1 MKKNITAIIF
11 LLATISIYSQKKG
24 ENVEPWFDNYE
35 RTPFQQGKEGTILL
49 RITNKGKNV
58 DDCIEKAK
66 QQAVYSIIF
75 KGYSEANNIPKAD
88 PISPDGESLYNEK
101 IDYFKEFFT
110 NTSLYRSYV
119 PKTDLD
125 LKNPASEIDRKT
137 WEVTT
142 IVTIEVNRL
151 RSDLEKQKI
160 IKSLVDFGFTPKVIV
175 VPGDEWMKN
184 HPQYINIIPNTNP
197 VVKAFNYS
205 DAILDKD
212 ISGALNSIRSKY
224 NKPTGPFVVID
235 IASKKA
241 ALIKEEA
248 KNNARAK
255 EKQESNLDLFARVV
269 SADLW
274 VKVEIDDSNPG
285 QNIVTLKGIDPY
297 TNNEALSGTPLQKT
311 THSGDAFQLMMNSI
325 NGASD
330 EMRTKIFGYFK
341 SISEEGLG
349 GEILISLQEGADFD
363 FNTEIPLND
372 SSSPLN
378 VRLKSIVKKYSM
390 PDKVEESGDQTET
403 RLLYSI
409 KIPLFAKG
417 VDEDGAEVVEKNG
430 FTTMGNSLKK
440 LLLTKY
446 GILSIV
452 ESKGL
457 GRIELIIT
465 GKKE

>member
-1 MKKNITAIIF
+1 
-11 LLATISIYSQKKG
+11 
-24 ENVEPWFDNYE
+24 
-35 RTPFQQGKEGTILL
+35 
-49 RITNKGKNV
+49 
-58 DDCIEKAK
+58 
-66 QQAVYSIIF
+66 
-75 KGYSEANNIPKAD
+75 
-88 PISPDGESLYNEK
+88 
-101 IDYFKEFFT
+101 
-110 NTSLYRSYV
+110 
-119 PKTDLD
+119 
-125 LKNPASEIDRKT
+125 
-137 WEVTT
+137 
-142 IVTIEVNRL
+142 
-151 RSDLEKQKI
+151 
-160 IKSLVDFGFTPKVIV
+160 
-175 VPGDEWMKN
+175 
-184 HPQYINIIPNTNP
+184 
-197 VVKAFNYS
+197 
-205 DAILDKD
+205 
-212 ISGALNSIRSKY
+212 
-224 NKPTGPFVVID
+224 
-235 IASKKA
+235 
-241 ALIKEEA
+241 
-248 KNNARAK
+248 
-255 EKQESNLDLFARVV
+255 
-269 SADLW
+269 
-274 VKVEIDDSNPG
+274 
-285 QNIVTLKGIDPY
+285 
-297 TNNEALSGTPLQKT
+297 
-311 THSGDAFQLMMNSI
+311 MNSI

>member
-1 MKKNITAIIF
+1 MKRNITAIIF
-11 LLATISIYSQKKG
+11 LLTTISIFSQKKG
-24 ENVEPWFDNYE
+24 ENVEPWFENYE
-35 RTPFQQGKEGTILL
+35 RTPFQQGRDGTILL
-49 RITNKGKNV
+49 RITNKGKSV

-66 QQAVYSIIF
+66 QQAVYSLIF
-75 KGYSEANNIPKAD
+75 KGYTEANNIPKAD

-101 IDYFKEFFT
+101 IDFFKEFFT

-125 LKNPASEIDRKT
+125 PKNPASEIDRKT
-137 WEVTT
+137 WEATT

-160 IKSLVDFGFTPKVIV
+160 IKSLGDFGFTPKVIV

-197 VVKAFNYS
+197 VVKVFNYA

-212 ISGALNSIRSKY
+212 ISGALGAIKSKY
-224 NKPTGPFVVID
+224 NKPTGPFVVVD

-241 ALIKEEA
+241 AILKEEA
-248 KNNARAK
+248 ENNARAK
-255 EKQESNLDLFARVV
+255 EKQESNLDIFARVV

-274 VKVEIDDSNPG
+274 VKVEIDNSNPG

-297 TNNEALSGTPLQKT
+297 TNTEALSGTPLQKT
-311 THSGDAFQLMMNSI
+311 THSGDPYQLMMNSI

-330 EMRTKIFGYFK
+330 EMRTKIFGHFK
-341 SISEEGLG
+341 GISEEGLS
-349 GEILISLQEGADFD
+349 GEILITLQGVDFD
-363 FNTEIPLND
+363 FNTQIPLKD
-372 SSSPLN
+372 SSKPLN
-378 VRLKSIVKKYSM
+378 ERLKSVVKKYSM
-390 PDKVEESGDQTET
+390 PNKVEESGDQSET

-409 KIPLFAKG
+409 KIPLFAK
-417 VDEDGAEVVEKNG
+417 VLDEDGNEVVENNG
-430 FTTMGNSLKK
+430 FTTMGNSIKS
-440 LLLTKY
+440 LLLDKY
-446 GILSIV
+446 GISSILV
-452 ESKGL
+452 PKGL